1 MPKDPRSAV
10 HLDVAPGE
18 SRSVAREPDDPFR
31 ILVLGDFSGRGNRRV
46 REPLAGRRP
55 VLIDRDNVDEVL
67 AAMRP
72 AVRVSGMTIEFGE
85 LDDFHPDALYRR
97 IPVFRE
103 LAESRERP
111 MATAAPVAPR
121 RPPQG
126 GSLLDEMLDESS
138 DEDARVEDAT
148 DLAAFIKRV
157 TAGQVVEREDPR
169 KQQHRAEVD
178 TAASRAMR
186 AILHDS
192 AFQALEAGWRS
203 LDFLVRRLETG
214 EFLKVYVLDATLQE
228 VVGDPRALLELF
240 AGQGTDWALIAG
252 NYRFGSSAEEA
263 AALRRIGQAA
273 QAANAP
279 FLAEAGLPSEDAPE
293 EWSELRRSPEAR
305 WIGLALPRFAL
316 RLPYGAETSS
326 IESFPFEEMPESE
339 HSAYLWG
346 NPAFCCV
353 ELLGE
358 SFTADGWE
366 MRPGSRRSIS
376 GLPLHAYTEE
386 GESQLKPCAEV
397 WMKEKDAE
405 YLMEQGIMPLAS
417 MKGQDAVLLVR
428 FQSIADSV
436 RALAGKWA
444 GV

>member
-1 MPKDPRSAV
+1 
-10 HLDVAPGE
+10 
-18 SRSVAREPDDPFR
+18 
-31 ILVLGDFSGRGNRRV
+31 
-46 REPLAGRRP
+46 
-55 VLIDRDNVDEVL
+55 
-67 AAMRP
+67 MRP
-72 AVRVSGMTIEFGE
+72 GIRVSGMTIEFGE

-97 IPVFRE
+97 LPVFRE
-103 LAESRERP
+103 LAEARDRP
-111 MATAAPVAPR
+111 LAAAAPVAPR
-121 RPPQG
+121 RPPAG
-126 GSLLDEMLDESS
+126 GSLLDEMLDEQA
-138 DEDARVEDAT
+138 DEPARVEDAT

-157 TAGQVVEREDPR
+157 TAGQLVEREDPR
-169 KQQHRAEVD
+169 KQQQRAQVD

-186 AILHDS
+186 AILHDP

-203 LDFLVRRLETG
+203 VDFLVRRLETG
-214 EFLKVYVLDATLQE
+214 EFLKVFVLDATLE
-228 VVGDPRALLELF
+228 ELVGDPRLLMELF
-240 AGQGTDWALIAG
+240 AGQGKDWALIAG
-252 NYRFGSSAEEA
+252 NYRFGSSAIEA
-263 AALRRIGQAA
+263 SALRRIGQAA

-279 FLAEAGLPSEDAPE
+279 FVAEAALPSEEAAE

-305 WIGLALPRFAL
+305 WIGLVLPRFLL
-316 RLPYGAETSS
+316 RLPYGMETSS
-326 IESFPFEEMPESE
+326 IEGFPFEEMPESE

-366 MRPGSRRSIS
+366 MRLGSRRSIS
-376 GLPLHAYTEE
+376 GLPVHVYAED
-386 GESQLKPCAEV
+386 GETNLKPCAEV

-428 FQSIADSV
+428 FQSIADPV